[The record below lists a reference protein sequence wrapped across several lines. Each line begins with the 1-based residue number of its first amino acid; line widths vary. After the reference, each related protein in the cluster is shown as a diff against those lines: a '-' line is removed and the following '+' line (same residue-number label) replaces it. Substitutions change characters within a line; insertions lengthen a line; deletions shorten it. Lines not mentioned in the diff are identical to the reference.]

1 MRAQLHIW
9 YVTHYAVYVEGGKS
23 QWWIGLEDRDLDGM
37 YTWVDG
43 TPVTFVDWARHQ
55 PTQVVDILYMH
66 LRTQHAQLSA
76 VLAFTFPFLMSYRYK
91 EILS

>member
-1 MRAQLHIW
+1 MQIR

-43 TPVTFVDWARHQ
+43 TPVIFVDWARHQ
-55 PTQVVDILYMH
+55 PTHVGYTRCVV
-66 LRTQHAQLSA
+66 
-76 VLAFTFPFLMSYRYK
+76 MSQKASLLIFRVVCS
-91 EILS
+91 IWVVV